1 MLVLIQLLEGSSEQV
16 SWQPIRGIFRSSRIV
31 FLDRLCIPQ
40 DDEDQSG
47 MIAQSTCCRGSIW
60 VLSMAFEKVFSFVVF
75 RVQGLQPMC
84 KKGFGGLD
92 LALCRRPVLKRCPRA
107 TPSVLV

>member
-47 MIAQSTCCRGSIW
+47 MIALGLHAVRVRYGFLAWLLRRCL
-60 VLSMAFEKVFSFVVF
+60 VLLCSGF
-75 RVQGLQPMC
+75 RVCSPC
-84 KKGFGGLD
+84 VKKG
-92 LALCRRPVLKRCPRA
+92 LAA
-107 TPSVLV
+107 